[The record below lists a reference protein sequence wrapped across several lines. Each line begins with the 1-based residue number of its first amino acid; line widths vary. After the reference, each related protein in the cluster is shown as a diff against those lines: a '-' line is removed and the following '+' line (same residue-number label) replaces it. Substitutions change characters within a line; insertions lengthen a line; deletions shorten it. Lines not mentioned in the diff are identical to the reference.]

1 MCDEGLEETINH
13 LFFDCSFA
21 KKCWDRIGI
30 HWVDDGEVHR
40 RIERTKL
47 LIGLSF
53 FMEIFLIVA
62 WELWKI
68 RNRYIFDGVNI
79 CFNRWLHNFKDEV
92 AL

>member
-1 MCDEGLEETINH
+1 MKGLRRLSTIFSLTAHLPRSVGTELESTGWMMGRFIEE
-13 LFFDCSFA
+13 
-21 KKCWDRIGI
+21 
-30 HWVDDGEVHR
+30 
-40 RIERTKL
+40 
-47 LIGLSF
+47 LSALNS
-53 FMEIFLIVA
+53 MEIFLIVA